1 MTSYNLSVPWDSPS
15 VQFRIG
21 NKICLLTKR
30 RKKATILKWWNIIL
44 IRLDTWSAYLK
55 QCLVSVPPVERARC
69 VSVTNILSTININ
82 NLLSYPR
89 YSLHT
94 CEWQELNNET
104 ADRAAPSNL
113 RISICVGRS
122 LVNRNKPH
130 YPTSGLMDD
139 LTGAAAASQSCQQ
152 KQDHQQLLT
161 LLNIWNIDVRRFYT
175 IKPAPDETWTW
186 SARRLLLLSLAPSKL
201 TLSSAP
207 ARNRNT
213 ILGFKLNPLWTNA
226 FHPASKQ
233 TGQVRKGR

>member
-55 QCLVSVPPVERARC
+55 QWLVSVPPVESARC

-94 CEWQELNNET
+94 CEWQGLNNET

-122 LVNRNKPH
+122 LVNRNKPIIRPRSDGWPDWSCCSLTELPAETRSPATPNIAQYLEYRCQKILYYQVCQMKH
-130 YPTSGLMDD
+130 EPD
-139 LTGAAAASQSCQQ
+139 LRGDCCGSFS
-152 KQDHQQLLT
+152 HQT
-161 LLNIWNIDVRRFYT
+161 NT
-175 IKPAPDETWTW
+175 IKPAGPETD
-186 SARRLLLLSLAPSKL
+186 
-201 TLSSAP
+201 
-207 ARNRNT
+207 T
-213 ILGFKLNPLWTNA
+213 ILGFNSPIMD
-226 FHPASKQ
+226 
-233 TGQVRKGR
+233 